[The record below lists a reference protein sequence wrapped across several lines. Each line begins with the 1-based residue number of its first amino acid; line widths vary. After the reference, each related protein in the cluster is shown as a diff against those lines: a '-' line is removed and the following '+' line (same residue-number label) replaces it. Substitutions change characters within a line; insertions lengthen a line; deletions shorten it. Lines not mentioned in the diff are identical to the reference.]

1 MLNKRV
7 LRRRVAGLL
16 EQHRV
21 PGIAVGICDR
31 KSMLWSAGFG
41 RTRAGGGE
49 SVTPQTMFGV
59 QSCSKMYTATAVLL
73 AVRDGLVDL
82 DVPIVEYLPEIRLN
96 SSFETRPERVI
107 TLRHLLRHTAGFT
120 HEAPVGS
127 NYLVGRGSF
136 EAHCRSIYDTWLRFP
151 VGHHFQYSN
160 LGIDLAG
167 YILQRRSGL
176 PFDRF
181 VRRTVFEPLGLT
193 RTTFNAAE
201 IQREKDRAIGHSPE
215 YSRIPV
221 RVPMVA
227 AGGLYTTVNDACR
240 FIQFQLA
247 GGADL
252 AELHRLPGRD
262 RGYGLGLRITDVD
275 GIPVHGHG
283 GGGFGFLSDIYWAP
297 DAGVGVVVL
306 TNSTEHSLQ
315 WELASEIFREVIP
328 HRPPRE
334 VPAPPEVSPGSLTG
348 LAGNYSGSGTDQV
361 TFAVEGD
368 RGVLVQGDT
377 RHPVRFVGPLEFTI
391 GQGERLRFRDLDDA
405 GRPAYLERVDDGH
418 VRFRND
424 VPEAPPTKPTEQIEP
439 PRPDGPWNR
448 DYAVRANGV
457 REGTARL
464 RKENGVH
471 LFDHWHGGTVR
482 LRRHRRDLY
491 ISATGEALDLT
502 CTPPTYAN
510 IRLHGL

>member
-1 MLNKRV
+1 
-7 LRRRVAGLL
+7 
-16 EQHRV
+16 
-21 PGIAVGICDR
+21 
-31 KSMLWSAGFG
+31 MLWSAGFG

-49 SVTPQTMFGV
+49 PVTPETMFGV

-73 AVRDGLVDL
+73 AVQDGLVGL

-96 SSFETRPERVI
+96 SSFEARPERLI
-107 TLRHLLRHTAGFT
+107 TLRHLLDHTAGFT

-127 NYLVGRGSF
+127 NYLVGRESF
-136 EAHCRSIYDTWLRFP
+136 EAHCRSICDTWLRFP

-201 IQREKDRAIGHSPE
+201 IQREQDRAIGHATG
-215 YSRIPV
+215 YTRIPV

-227 AGGLYTTVNDACR
+227 AGGLYTSVNDACR
-240 FIQFQLA
+240 FLQFQLA
-247 GGADL
+247 GSAVL
-252 AELHRLPGRD
+252 AEMHESAGRE
-262 RGYGLGLRITDVD
+262 RAYGLGLAITRAN
-275 GIPVHGHG
+275 GIPVRGHG
-283 GGGFGFLSDIYWAP
+283 GGGFGFLSDMYWAP
-297 DAGVGVVVL
+297 EAGIGVVVL
-306 TNSTEHSLQ
+306 TNSTAHPFQ
-315 WELASEIFREVIP
+315 WELAAEIFGEVVP
-328 HRPPRE
+328 HRPPQE
-334 VPAPPEVSPGSLTG
+334 LAAPPEVSNGSLAG

-368 RGVLVQGDT
+368 RGVLIQADT
-377 RHPVRFVGPLEFTI
+377 RHPVRFVGPLEFMI
-391 GQGERLRFRDLDDA
+391 GHDKRFRFRDLDDA
-405 GRPAYLERVDDGH
+405 GRPAYLESVDDGH
-418 VRFRND
+418 VRYRND
-424 VPEAPPTKPTEQIEP
+424 VPEAAPTKPDRPTK
-439 PRPDGPWNR
+439 PDGPWNR

-457 REGTARL
+457 RQGTARL
-464 RKENGVH
+464 RKEHGVH

-482 LRRHRRDLY
+482 VRRHRPDLY

-502 CTPPTYAN
+502 RTPPTYAN
-510 IRLHGL
+510 VRLHQL